1 MMKKLKKLELIE
13 APMSELE
20 QEALDDILAGWIC
33 NSYYVGPEGKC
44 VTNCDPFDDQYDC
57 ASSGIIGNLCKTYYY
72 QSGGVCYNYNGP
84 AH

>member
-33 NSYYVGPEGKC
+33 NSYYLGQQGECPNNCHPFEGDYNCTGPD
-44 VTNCDPFDDQYDC
+44 TT
-57 ASSGIIGNLCKTYYY
+57 SNLCKKYYPL
-72 QSGGVCYNYNGP
+72 SGGVCYDYNGP
-84 AH
+84 AQ

>member
-33 NSYYVGPEGKC
+33 TSYYAGPDGKC
-44 VTNCDPFDDQYDC
+44 VTNCNPF
-57 ASSGIIGNLCKTYYY
+57 NTKEFK
-72 QSGGVCYNYNGP
+72 
-84 AH
+84 